1 MSCGQRLNKKMRE
14 KQKIINKK
22 GRRRERKKERIESRE
37 LGLDERALSL
47 VGLASLLFNAIARKK
62 ENKKC

>member
-47 VGLASLLFNAIARKK
+47 VGLA
-62 ENKKC
+62 